1 MVDRATVVA
10 SADVSSTI
18 KRNALRYSL
27 AAIVS
32 VFVFEFTAGVITNSL
47 AVLTDS
53 THALLDAVV
62 TAILIIAVSL
72 AAKPRDKDHT
82 YGHGRIETIGGFIGG
97 AALFVVSVFFIYEA
111 VARLAFGGAAAH
123 SVNPS
128 AIGFAAVV
136 YTLAVDV
143 FRMAVLGKA
152 MRRTGAPTLKADLY
166 HAVADFAST
175 AIALVG
181 LWLVAAGFYQG
192 DAIAAVILGTFL
204 AFLSSRFAYQNALE
218 LTDSIPPGLVARVR
232 QAAAETEGVL
242 DCKDVKMRRVG
253 NEIFAEVTISLK
265 ADISFEKAHETSAQ
279 MERNIESSLAEE
291 AGERVK
297 SITVHFEPIYSP
309 DLPLESIIERAA
321 ARVPGVKGVHN
332 IIVSRVGSTDRLEVS
347 LHTQVNRSASLSEAH
362 AIASAVE
369 ESVKNQV
376 KRAENVTVH
385 LEPLMPEVA
394 GVHPLADAEIQD
406 SIRQIVLASGEINRV
421 GRIATFR
428 ANEGDTLKID
438 IDIGFAAGGSPA
450 ATIEQVHERVTEIE
464 KEIRARY
471 PGSIVT
477 IHAEPG

>member
-1 MVDRATVVA
+1 MHKTVAA
-10 SADVSSTI
+10 SADVSII

-27 AAIVS
+27 AAIAS
-32 VFVFEFTAGVITNSL
+32 VFVFEFTAGIITNSL

-72 AAKPRDKDHT
+72 AAKPRDKEHT

-97 AALFVVSVFFIYEA
+97 VALFVVSIFFIYEA
-111 VARLAFGGAAAH
+111 GARLALGGGA
-123 SVNPS
+123 SSLLVKPG
-128 AIGFAAVV
+128 AIGFAAVG

-143 FRMAVLGKA
+143 FRMAVLGRA
-152 MRRTGAPTLKADLY
+152 TRRTGAATLRADLY
-166 HAVADFAST
+166 HAMADFAST
-175 AIALVG
+175 AVALVG
-181 LWLVAAGFYQG
+181 LWLVTAGFYQG
-192 DAIAAVILGTFL
+192 DAIAAAILGTFL
-204 AFLSSRFAYQNALE
+204 AYLSSRFAYQNAFE
-218 LTDSIPPGLVARVR
+218 LTDSIPPRLVARVR
-232 QAAAETEGVL
+232 QAAAGTEGVL
-242 DCKDVKMRRVG
+242 DCKDVKMRRAG
-253 NEIFAEVTISLK
+253 NEVFAEVTISLK

-279 MERNIESSLAEE
+279 VERNIESSLAE
-291 AGERVK
+291 AGYGVK

-332 IIVSRVGSTDRLEVS
+332 IIVSRIGGTDGLEVS

-369 ESVKNQV
+369 ESIKGQV

-394 GVHPLADAEIQD
+394 GVQPLADIEIQD
-406 SIRQIVLASGEINRV
+406 SIRQIVLASGEIKKV
-421 GRIATFR
+421 GRIVTFR
-428 ANEGDTLKID
+428 TDEDTLKID
-438 IDIGFAAGGSPA
+438 VDIGFPA
-450 ATIEQVHERVTEIE
+450 DGPPATIEQVHERVTEIE
-464 KEIRARY
+464 KEIRSRY

-477 IHAEPG
+477 IHSEPG

>member
-1 MVDRATVVA
+1 MAA
-10 SADVSSTI
+10 SADVSII
-18 KRNALRYSL
+18 KKNALRYSL
-27 AAIVS
+27 AAIAS

-72 AAKPRDKDHT
+72 AAKPRDKEHT
-82 YGHGRIETIGGFIGG
+82 YGHGRIETVGGFIGG

-111 VARLAFGGAAAH
+111 AARLAFGGTAAL
-123 SVNPS
+123 SVNPGT
-128 AIGFAAVV
+128 IGFAAVA

-143 FRMAVLGKA
+143 FRMVVLGRA
-152 MRRTGAPTLKADLY
+152 MRRTGAATLKADLY
-166 HAVADFAST
+166 HAIADFAST
-175 AIALVG
+175 AVALVG
-181 LWLVAAGFYQG
+181 LWLVTTGFYQG
-192 DAIAAVILGTFL
+192 DAIAAIVLGVFL
-204 AFLSSRFAYQNALE
+204 AYLSSRFAYHNAFE
-218 LTDSIPPGLVARVR
+218 LTDSIPPRLVARVR
-232 QAAAETEGVL
+232 QAAANTEGVL
-242 DCKDVKMRRVG
+242 DCKDVKMRRVR

-279 MERNIESSLAEE
+279 VERNIEASLAETGDAVE
-291 AGERVK
+291 

-332 IIVSRVGSTDRLEVS
+332 IIVSRVDGTDRLEVS
-347 LHTQVNRSASLSEAH
+347 LHIQVNRSASLSEAH

-369 ESVKNQV
+369 ESIKGQV
-376 KRAENVTVH
+376 KRAQNVTVH

-394 GVHPLADAEIQD
+394 GVQPLADAEIQN
-406 SIRQIVLASGEINRV
+406 SIRQIVLAAGEIKKV

-428 ANEGDTLKID
+428 TDEDTLKID
-438 IDIGFAAGGSPA
+438 VDIGFSPDGQ
-450 ATIEQVHERVTEIE
+450 ATIEQVHELVTGIE
-464 KEIRARY
+464 NQIRARY

>member
-1 MVDRATVVA
+1 MAA
-10 SADVSSTI
+10 SADVSII

-27 AAIVS
+27 VAIAS
-32 VFVFEFTAGVITNSL
+32 VFVFEFAAGVITNSL

-72 AAKPRDKDHT
+72 AAKPRDKEHT

-111 VARLAFGGAAAH
+111 AARLAFGGAAAL
-123 SVNPS
+123 SVKPGT
-128 AIGFAAVV
+128 IGFAAVA

-143 FRMAVLGKA
+143 FRMVVLGRA
-152 MRRTGAPTLKADLY
+152 MRRAKAPTLRADLY
-166 HAVADFAST
+166 HAMADFAST
-175 AIALVG
+175 VVALAG
-181 LWLVAAGFYQG
+181 LWLVTTGFYQG
-192 DAIAAVILGTFL
+192 DAIAAIFLGVFL
-204 AFLSSRFAYQNALE
+204 AYLSSRFAYHNAFE
-218 LTDSIPPGLVARVR
+218 LTDSIPPRLVARVR

-279 MERNIESSLAEE
+279 VERNIEASLAETGDAVE
-291 AGERVK
+291 

-332 IIVSRVGSTDRLEVS
+332 IIVSRVDGTDRLEVS
-347 LHTQVNRSASLSEAH
+347 LHIQVNRSASLSEAH

-369 ESVKNQV
+369 DSIKGQL
-376 KRAENVTVH
+376 KRAQNVTVH

-394 GVHPLADAEIQD
+394 GVQPLADTEIQN
-406 SIRQIVLASGEINRV
+406 SIRQIVLAAGEIKKV

-428 ANEGDTLKID
+428 TDEDTLKID
-438 IDIGFAAGGSPA
+438 VDIGFATDGQ
-450 ATIEQVHERVTEIE
+450 ATIEQVHELVTEIE
-464 KEIRARY
+464 NQIRARY